1 MVEVEVGPGEE
12 GARCAQ
18 CGSSS
23 IVHENHEGEE
33 LMVRVRGRGRG
44 VASRH
49 HAFAKNGRPG
59 TTPIR
64 DLCPRNVQ
72 LRN

>member
-1 MVEVEVGPGEE
+1 MRVVEVEVGPGEAEAGRSGGEE

-33 LMVRVRGRGRG
+33 LMVRGRGRG
-44 VASRH
+44 
-49 HAFAKNGRPG
+49 GG
-59 TTPIR
+59 
-64 DLCPRNVQ
+64 C
-72 LRN
+72 